1 MRTSDPSFSETLIPR
16 LPTGAEKHCLFPANL
31 AIPDKTRQDKTRQ
44 KKKCFRNNV
53 S

>member
-31 AIPDKTRQDKTRQ
+31 AIPDKTRQDK
-44 KKKCFRNNV
+44 KKMFPQQCFLA
-53 S
+53 